1 MYYDVLFHV
10 DTDVAMFTM
19 ALRNAGNYIDA
30 LGDQSY
36 SVAIVVNGN
45 AIELLKRADCANAEL
60 ISRLAVRGV
69 SFYACQNAMREHEI
83 RQDELISEAI
93 IVPAGVVHL
102 VKLQREGF
110 AYIKP

>member
-1 MYYDVLFHV
+1 
-10 DTDVAMFTM
+10 
-19 ALRNAGNYIDA
+19 
-30 LGDQSY
+30 
-36 SVAIVVNGN
+36 
-45 AIELLKRADCANAEL
+45 
-60 ISRLAVRGV
+60 
-69 SFYACQNAMREHEI
+69 MREHEI